1 MSEQGTGYS
10 EYVEAELAAEH
21 ARRDS
26 VNERSSKTLTSAG
39 ALVTLTLAV
48 FAVLLG
54 KDFTLSGWAKSF
66 VVAALAFL
74 LVSAICSVV
83 AGFPWT
89 MTRTKYATLEAMLRK
104 RWGDT
109 EVTARGATAYAN
121 LQVIKSLRPGTD
133 KKFKFLLA
141 AGILQI
147 FAIASLVAATICVAS
162 AKSKSP
168 TAATTPQ
175 TQTPATNINLSV
187 AVSVTVAT
195 QSPQPTDLPTSP
207 TREGK

>member
-1 MSEQGTGYS
+1 M
-10 EYVEAELAAEH
+10 ALAAEH

-26 VNERSSKTLTSAG
+26 VNERSSKTLTSAR

-54 KDFTLSGWAKSF
+54 KDFILSGWAKTF
-66 VVAALAFL
+66 VVAALACL

-89 MTRTKYATLEAMLRK
+89 MTRTKYSTLEAMLRK

-109 EVTARGATAYAN
+109 EVTARGATAFAN
-121 LQVIKSLRPGTD
+121 LQAIKSLRPGTD

-147 FAIASLVAATICVAS
+147 LAIASLVAATICVAS
-162 AKSKSP
+162 AQSKSTTP
-168 TAATTPQ
+168 TPTPQ
-175 TQTPATNINLSV
+175 TQTTNINIPASI

-195 QSPQPTDLPTSP
+195 QPPQSTDLLPGP
-207 TREGK
+207 TRGGK